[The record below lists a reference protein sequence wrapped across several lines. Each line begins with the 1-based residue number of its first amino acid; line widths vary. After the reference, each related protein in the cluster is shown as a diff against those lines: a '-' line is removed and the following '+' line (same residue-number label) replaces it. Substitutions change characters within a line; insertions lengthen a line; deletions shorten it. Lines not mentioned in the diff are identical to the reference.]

1 MKKLLAMVLALVMTL
16 SLAVSAN
23 AAFEDA
29 KDINATYAEA
39 VDVLAGMKVFQGYDN
54 GKTFKPQGDITR
66 AEVAAIVYRIY
77 TADVKDSYVKN
88 YETYNKF
95 SDMAGAGWAKGYIGY
110 CANAALVKGY
120 PNGTFLPSGKV
131 TGYEV
136 LAMILRAVGYDKNNE
151 FTGADWALHVA
162 QIAEQNKILKNVK
175 GIDLSA
181 PASRE
186 LVAELLFQAIQVPTV
201 TYTAAF
207 GYQDVSLTADKKTDK
222 LVKANSSLGYKN
234 FKLVSGDDSDIW
246 GRPTTVWV
254 KDANDNGE
262 YDAKKDTTVYATIV
276 ATPDASFNEPTA
288 QCEIC
293 SALGEKTSAKVVEIY
308 TNGVKATAAN
318 TYKATET
325 KAKVGEQGQI
335 AEYYKVDGGY
345 RLVVID
351 TYLAKVT
358 DVVEEKTDSK
368 GHVTRDDCLQLS
380 VWNDADH
387 KTTPNTIYV
396 EGNDYAEDAYLLVH
410 VNAVD
415 KTDIITVTNAKP
427 TSYPT
432 VEVVG
437 EAKSFTGAQSKIY
450 HDSNKHTIG
459 GEDYMDA
466 YRFYKDVADG
476 SSIKYTWFL
485 DQFGNLI
492 GSDLIDNTSY
502 AVLKNIYWTSTD
514 RNGYAKATLV
524 DLDGKETEVEVDTI
538 DGIADD
544 ANAQEAKPA
553 DGEEFTGAFV
563 SHLDNNEPRVNESA
577 KSGKFDSKYAYM
589 SIYDNFNGA
598 YNGMALF
605 MVQTNDDGS
614 VKLQGY
620 NEVKYAKNATLN
632 PTSSVLSVFSSDEDN
647 ATVTTKY
654 ALSTNTKFIVREG
667 NADDG
672 YTYNTDVT
680 LRTLKEYADKS
691 VEVYFVTDGKYA
703 TTVYIKNAT
712 DASSFGTYIF
722 VPEANNSNWWTD
734 PKTGNDY
741 FNVYVD
747 GEAQTIE
754 IAKDNNTVAKFL
766 SKNAGKLIMVQ
777 GDHLKDT
784 WDKSLSSGKYGM
796 LKSVAYLEVVNEAND
811 AAKWLP
817 NTVIADYISDYEF
830 DKDNTILVSKVKD
843 AASNADFNVID
854 LDKAKVVVWD
864 NADAKD
870 VKITKDTFEEY
881 GVWAVTAETK
891 YEGSAT
897 TLYLGK
903 KLDADL
909 GLDITVDPTAAGTVT
924 STADGN
930 YTFTG
935 AAGVTSATLKYAAS
949 SAKSTVNKTSD
960 TVTTDGPVTVKVT
973 NEAGFSKTYTITVK
987 LTAAEKATINYIL
1000 KVNSNG
1006 VVTTYNYTWTGV
1018 AGTCDHQD
1026 FASVKDSRF
1035 PEFVAADGTYTLVKD
1050 VNPSTFV
1057 IAAGETKTLEYEVT
1071 MLNSVNP

>member
-466 YRFYKDVADG
+466 YRFYKNVADS

-502 AVLKNIYWTSTD
+502 AVLKNIYWTGSN
-514 RNGYAKATLV
+514 RNGYAEAVLV
-524 DLDGKETEVEVDTI
+524 DMDGKESTVTVDQI
-538 DGIADD
+538 DGLADQSKD
-544 ANAQEAKPA
+544 KPY
-553 DGEEFTGAFV
+553 EFIGAF
-563 SHLDNNEPRVNESA
+563 DNTNNDSEPRVNES
-577 KSGKFDSKYAYM
+577 SDSSKFQSKYAYM
-589 SIYDNFNGA
+589 STWDNYNKA
-598 YNGMALF
+598 YRGMALF

-632 PTSSVLSVFSSDEDN
+632 PTSSVLSVFDSDEDN

-796 LKSVAYLEVVNEAND
+796 LKSVTYLEVVNEAND

-830 DKDNTILVSKVKD
+830 DKNNTILVSKVKD
-843 AASNADFNVID
+843 AATNADFNVID

-909 GLDITVDPTAAGTVT
+909 GLDITVDPVAAGTVT
-924 STADGN
+924 STADGA

-935 AAGVTSATLKYAAS
+935 AAGVTSATLKFAAS
-949 SAKSTVNKTSD
+949 SAKSTVNKASESFTA
-960 TVTTDGPVTVKVT
+960 DGTVTVKVT

-987 LTAAEKATINYIL
+987 LTAAEKATINYVL
-1000 KVNSNG
+1000 KANVNG
-1006 VVTTYNYTWTGV
+1006 VEETYTGTRTCS
-1018 AGTCDHQD
+1018 AGTYSDQNLETIRG
-1026 FASVKDSRF
+1026 AYF
-1035 PEFVAADGTYTLVKD
+1035 PTFKVAAENYTLVTD
-1050 VNPSTFV
+1050 NSTV
-1057 IAAGETKTLEYEVT
+1057 TVAAGETVTLTYV
-1071 MLNSVNP
+1071 VNVH

>member
-23 AAFEDA
+23 AAFKDA
-29 KDINATYAEA
+29 DKVSADYSEA
-39 VDVLAGMKVFQGYDN
+39 VAVLNGMGVFKGYED
-54 GKTFKPQGDITR
+54 GSFQPQGNITR
-66 AEVAAIVYRIY
+66 AEVAAIVYRVY
-77 TADVKDSYVKN
+77 TADVKDAKASMYA
-88 YETYNKF
+88 TYNKF
-95 SDMAGAGWAKGYIGY
+95 SDMAGAGWAQGYIGY

-120 PNGTFLPSGKV
+120 PNGTFQPSGKV

-136 LAMILRAVGYDKNNE
+136 LAMILRAIGYDQNNE

-162 QIAEQNKILKNVK
+162 QTAQQAGVLKNVK
-175 GIDLSA
+175 GVDLNA
-181 PASRE
+181 PATRE
-186 LVAELLFQAIQVPTV
+186 LVAELLFRAIAVAPMV

-207 GYQDVSLTADKKTDK
+207 GYQTVSFDTKKDNKFFKENET
-222 LVKANSSLGYKN
+222 LGHKN
-234 FKLVSGDDSDIW
+234 FLLDSDDAEDIW
-246 GRPTTVWV
+246 GRPTTKWF
-254 KDANDNGE
+254 KDKDENGKYTDKE
-262 YDAKKDTTVYATIV
+262 TVYAEIT
-276 ATPDASFNEPTA
+276 AKADAEFNEPTT
-288 QCEIC
+288 QCDIC
-293 SALGEKTSAKVVEIY
+293 EALGEKTSAKVVEVY
-308 TNGVKATAAN
+308 VNGAKTTTEAKALAE

-325 KAKVGEQGQI
+325 KAKVGEQGRI

-387 KTTPNTIYV
+387 KNSPNTIYV

-427 TSYPT
+427 TPYPT

-466 YRFYKDVADG
+466 YRFYKNVADS

-502 AVLKNIYWTSTD
+502 AVLKNIYWTGSN
-514 RNGYAKATLV
+514 RNGYAEAVLV
-524 DLDGKETEVEVDTI
+524 DMDGKESTVTVDQI
-538 DGIADD
+538 DGLASQ
-544 ANAQEAKPA
+544 NTVKPY
-553 DGEEFTGAFV
+553 EFTGAFN
-563 SHLDNNEPRVNESA
+563 STNNNAEPRVNES
-577 KSGKFDSKYAYM
+577 SDSSKFDGTYAYM
-589 SIYDNFNGA
+589 SSWDNYNKA
-598 YNGMALF
+598 YRGMALF

-614 VKLQGY
+614 VKLQGD
-620 NEVKYAKNATLN
+620 EVKYAKNATLN
-632 PTSSVLSVFSSDEDN
+632 PTSSVLSVFDSDEDN

-830 DKDNTILVSKVKD
+830 DKNNTILVSKVKD

-909 GLDITVDPTAAGTVT
+909 GLDITVDPAAAGTVT
-924 STADGN
+924 STADGA

-935 AAGVTSATLKYAAS
+935 AAGVTSATLKFAAS
-949 SAKSTVNKTSD
+949 SAKSTVNKASES
-960 TVTTDGPVTVKVT
+960 VTADGTVTVKVT

-987 LTAAEKATINYIL
+987 LTAAEKATVNYVL

-1006 VVTTYNYTWTGV
+1006 VVTTYNHTWTG
-1018 AGTCDHQD
+1018 AATTLHNQD
-1026 FASVKDSRF
+1026 FASVKATCF
-1035 PEFVAADGTYTLVKD
+1035 PEFVAADNTYTLVKD
-1050 VNPSTFV
+1050 VNPTDV
-1057 IAAGETKTLEYEVT
+1057 TIAAGETKTLEYEVT

>member
-23 AAFEDA
+23 AAFKDA
-29 KDINATYAEA
+29 DKVSDTYEEA
-39 VDVLAGMKVFQGYDN
+39 VAVLNGMGVFKGYED
-54 GKTFKPQGDITR
+54 GTFQPQGNITR
-66 AEVAAIVYRIY
+66 AEVAAIVYRVY
-77 TADVKDSYVKN
+77 TADVKDAKASLYA
-88 YETYNKF
+88 TYNKF
-95 SDMAGAGWAKGYIGY
+95 SDMAGAGWAQGYIGY

-120 PNGTFLPSGKV
+120 PNGTFQPSGKV

-136 LAMILRAVGYDKNNE
+136 LAMILRAIGYDQNNE

-162 QIAEQNKILKNVK
+162 QTAQQAGVLKNVK
-175 GIDLSA
+175 GVDLNA
-181 PASRE
+181 PATRE
-186 LVAELLFQAIQVPTV
+186 LVAELLFRAIAVAPMV

-207 GYQDVSLTADKKTDK
+207 GYQTVSFNGKKDGKIFKENET
-222 LVKANSSLGYKN
+222 LGHKN
-234 FKLVSGDDSDIW
+234 FLLEDDDANDIW
-246 GRPTTVWV
+246 GRPTTKWF
-254 KDANDNGE
+254 KDKNEDGKYTKSE
-262 YDAKKDTTVYATIV
+262 TVYAEIT
-276 ATPDASFNEPTA
+276 AKADAEFHEPTT
-288 QCEIC
+288 QCDIC
-293 SALGEKTSAKVVEIY
+293 EALGEKTSAKVVEIY
-308 TNGVKATAAN
+308 TNGERATAAN

-345 RLVVID
+345 RLVIID

-368 GHVTRDDCLQLS
+368 GHTTRDDCLQLS
-380 VWNDADH
+380 VWNDANH
-387 KTTPNTIYV
+387 KNSPNTIYV

-450 HDSNKHTIG
+450 HNSDKHTIG

-466 YRFYKDVADG
+466 YRFYKDVADS

-502 AVLKNIYWTSTD
+502 AVLKNIYWTGSN
-514 RNGYAKATLV
+514 RNGYAEAVLV
-524 DLDGKETEVEVDTI
+524 DMDGKESTVTVDQI
-538 DGIADD
+538 DGLASQ
-544 ANAQEAKPA
+544 NTVKPY
-553 DGEEFTGAFV
+553 EFTGAFN
-563 SHLDNNEPRVNESA
+563 STNNNAEPRVNES
-577 KSGKFDSKYAYM
+577 SDSSKFDGTYAYM
-589 SIYDNFNGA
+589 SSWDNYNKA
-598 YNGMALF
+598 YRGMALF

-620 NEVKYAKNATLN
+620 DEVKYAKNATLN

-712 DASSFGTYIF
+712 DASAFGTYIF

-754 IAKDNNTVAKFL
+754 IDKTNNAVAKFL

-796 LKSVAYLEVVNEAND
+796 LKSVTYLEVVNEAND

-830 DKDNTILVSKVKD
+830 DKNNTILVSKVKD

-909 GLDITVDPTAAGTVT
+909 GLDITVDPAAAGTVT
-924 STADGN
+924 STPDGA

-935 AAGVTSATLKYAAS
+935 AAGVTSATLKFAAS
-949 SAKSTVNKTSD
+949 SAKSTVDKASES
-960 TVTTDGPVTVKVT
+960 VTADGTVTVKVT

-987 LTAAEKATINYIL
+987 LTAAKDATINYVL
-1000 KVNSNG
+1000 KANVNG
-1006 VVTTYNYTWTGV
+1006 VEETYTGTRTCP
-1018 AGTCDHQD
+1018 AGTYSDQNLE
-1026 FASVKDSRF
+1026 KIRGNYF
-1035 PEFVAADGTYTLVKD
+1035 PTFKVADGDYTLVTD
-1050 VNPSTFV
+1050 NDSVTV
-1057 IAAGETKTLEYEVT
+1057 AAGETVTLTYV
-1071 MLNSVNP
+1071 VNVH

>member
-23 AAFEDA
+23 AAFKDADKVSED
-29 KDINATYAEA
+29 YSEA
-39 VDVLAGMKVFQGYDN
+39 VAVLNGMGVFKGYED
-54 GKTFKPQGDITR
+54 GSFQPQGDITR
-66 AEVAAIVYRIY
+66 AEVAAIVYRVY
-77 TADVKDSYVKN
+77 TKDVKDAKASLYA
-88 YETYNKF
+88 TYNKF
-95 SDMAGAGWAKGYIGY
+95 SDMTGAGWAAGYIGY
-110 CANAALVKGY
+110 CANAELVKGY
-120 PNGTFLPSGKV
+120 PNGTFQPSGKV

-136 LAMILRAVGYDKNNE
+136 LAMILRAIGYDKNGE
-151 FTGADWALHVA
+151 FSGSDWALHVA
-162 QIAEQNKILKNVK
+162 QTAQQAHVLDNVK
-175 GIDLSA
+175 GVDLNA
-181 PASRE
+181 PATRE
-186 LVAELLFQAIQVPTV
+186 LVAELLFRAIADAPMV

-207 GYQDVSLTADKKTDK
+207 GYQTVSFSGSKADSK
-222 LVKANSSLGYKN
+222 LFKDNETLGHKN
-234 FKLVSGDDSDIW
+234 FELDDKADSDDW
-246 GRPTTVWV
+246 GRPATTWEYNVGDKSTTVV
-254 KDANDNGE
+254 DK
-262 YDAKKDTTVYATIV
+262 
-276 ATPDASFNEPTA
+276 PDASFNVATTE
-288 QCEIC
+288 CDIC
-293 SALGEKTSAKVVEIY
+293 AALGIKKSADVVEIY
-308 TNGVKATAAN
+308 TNGVKKGTD
-318 TYKATET
+318 TLTATET
-325 KAKVGEQGQI
+325 KAKLGAQGQQI
-335 AEYYKVDGGY
+335 EFYENKDGDY
-345 RLVVID
+345 RMVVID
-351 TYLAKVT
+351 TYLAYVNE
-358 DVVEEKTDSK
+358 VVEKKVDSKDHTTRDAYLALDVYKTDDGK
-368 GHVTRDDCLQLS
+368 
-380 VWNDADH
+380 A
-387 KTTPNTIYV
+387 TTLYV
-396 EGNDYAEDAYLLVH
+396 KGNDYAEDAYLLVH

-620 NEVKYAKNATLN
+620 DEVKYAKNATLN
-632 PTSSVLSVFSSDEDN
+632 PTSSVLSVFSSDEDD

-712 DASSFGTYIF
+712 DASAFGTYIF

-754 IAKDNNTVAKFL
+754 IAKDNNAVAKFL
-766 SKNAGKLIMVQ
+766 SKNEGKLIMVQ
-777 GDHLKDT
+777 DGHLKDT

-811 AAKWLP
+811 AAKWLS

-924 STADGN
+924 STAGA

-935 AAGVTSATLKYAAS
+935 AAGVTSATLKFAAS
-949 SAKSTVNKTSD
+949 SAKSTVDKTSATANTND
-960 TVTTDGPVTVKVT
+960 QQITVTVT

-987 LTAAEKATINYIL
+987 LTAAEQATVNYVLKAN
-1000 KVNSNG
+1000 VNG
-1006 VVTTYNYTWTGV
+1006 VEETYTGTWTGP
-1018 AGTCDHQD
+1018 AGTYSGQELETIRG
-1026 FASVKDSRF
+1026 AYF
-1035 PEFVAADGTYTLVKD
+1035 PTFKVAAGNYTLVTD
-1050 VNPSTFV
+1050 NSTV
-1057 IAAGETKTLEYEVT
+1057 TAVAGETVTLTYV
-1071 MLNSVNP
+1071 VNVH

>member
-23 AAFEDA
+23 AAFKDA
-29 KDINATYAEA
+29 DKVSADYSEA
-39 VDVLAGMKVFQGYDN
+39 VAVLNGMGVFKGYED
-54 GKTFKPQGDITR
+54 GSFQPQGNITR
-66 AEVAAIVYRIY
+66 AEVAAIVYRVY
-77 TADVKDSYVKN
+77 TADVKDAKASMYA
-88 YETYNKF
+88 TYNKF
-95 SDMAGAGWAKGYIGY
+95 SDMAGAGWAQGYIGY

-120 PNGTFLPSGKV
+120 PNGTFQPSGKV

-136 LAMILRAVGYDKNNE
+136 LAMILRAIGYDQNNE

-162 QIAEQNKILKNVK
+162 QTAQQAGVLKNVK
-175 GIDLSA
+175 GVDLNA
-181 PASRE
+181 PATRE
-186 LVAELLFQAIQVPTV
+186 LVAELLFRAIAVAPMV

-207 GYQDVSLTADKKTDK
+207 GYQTVSFNTKKDNKFFKENET
-222 LVKANSSLGYKN
+222 LGHKN
-234 FKLVSGDDSDIW
+234 FLLDSDDAEDIW
-246 GRPTTVWV
+246 GRPTTKWF
-254 KDANDNGE
+254 KDKDENGKYTDKE
-262 YDAKKDTTVYATIV
+262 TVYAEIT
-276 ATPDASFNEPTA
+276 AKADAEFNEPTT
-288 QCEIC
+288 QCDIC
-293 SALGEKTSAKVVEIY
+293 EALGEKTSAKVVEVY
-308 TNGVKATAAN
+308 VNGAKTTTEAKALAE

-325 KAKVGEQGQI
+325 KAKVGEQGRI

-387 KTTPNTIYV
+387 KTTPSTIYV
-396 EGNDYAEDAYLLVH
+396 EGNDYAEDAYILVH

-524 DLDGKETEVEVDTI
+524 DLDGKETDVEVDTI
-538 DGIADD
+538 DGIASV
-544 ANAQEAKPA
+544 ANAEVAEPA

-563 SHLDNNEPRVNESA
+563 SHLNDNEPRVNESA

-620 NEVKYAKNATLN
+620 DEVKYAKNATLN

-777 GDHLKDT
+777 DGHLKDT

-909 GLDITVDPTAAGTVT
+909 GLDITVDPVAAGTVT
-924 STADGN
+924 STADGA

-935 AAGVTSATLKYAAS
+935 AAGVASATLKFAAS
-949 SAKSTVNKTSD
+949 SAKSTVNKASES
-960 TVTTDGPVTVKVT
+960 VTADGTVTVKVT

-987 LTAAEKATINYIL
+987 LTAAEKATINYVL
-1000 KVNSNG
+1000 KANVNG
-1006 VVTTYNYTWTGV
+1006 VEETYTGTRTCS
-1018 AGTCDHQD
+1018 AGTYSDQNLETIRG
-1026 FASVKDSRF
+1026 AYF
-1035 PEFVAADGTYTLVKD
+1035 PTFKVAAENYTLVTD
-1050 VNPSTFV
+1050 NSTV
-1057 IAAGETKTLEYEVT
+1057 TVAAGETVTLTYV
-1071 MLNSVNP
+1071 VNVH

>member
-23 AAFEDA
+23 AAFKDA
-29 KDINATYAEA
+29 DKVSDTYEEA
-39 VDVLAGMKVFQGYDN
+39 VAVLNGMGVFKGYED
-54 GKTFKPQGDITR
+54 GSFQPQGDITR
-66 AEVAAIVYRIY
+66 AEVAAIVYRVY
-77 TADVKDSYVKN
+77 TKDVKDAKASMYA
-88 YETYNKF
+88 TYNKF
-95 SDMAGAGWAKGYIGY
+95 SDMTGAGWAAGYIGY
-110 CANAALVKGY
+110 CANAELVKGY
-120 PNGTFLPSGKV
+120 PNGTFQPSGKV

-136 LAMILRAVGYDKNNE
+136 LAMILRAIGYDKNGE
-151 FTGADWALHVA
+151 FSGADWALHVA
-162 QIAEQNKILKNVK
+162 QTAQQAHVLDNVK
-175 GIDLSA
+175 GVDLNA
-181 PASRE
+181 PATRE
-186 LVAELLFQAIQVPTV
+186 LVAELLFRAIADAPMV

-207 GYQDVSLTADKKTDK
+207 GYQTVSFSGSKADSK
-222 LVKANSSLGYKN
+222 LFKDNETLGHKN
-234 FKLVSGDDSDIW
+234 FELDDKADSDDW
-246 GRPTTVWV
+246 GRPATTWEYNVGDKSTTVV
-254 KDANDNGE
+254 DK
-262 YDAKKDTTVYATIV
+262 
-276 ATPDASFNEPTA
+276 PDASFNVATTE
-288 QCEIC
+288 CDIC
-293 SALGEKTSAKVVEIY
+293 AALGIKKSADVVEIY
-308 TNGVKATAAN
+308 TNGVKKGTD
-318 TYKATET
+318 TLTATET
-325 KAKVGEQGQI
+325 KAKLGAQGQQI
-335 AEYYKVDGGY
+335 EFYENKDGDY
-345 RLVVID
+345 RMVVID
-351 TYLAKVT
+351 TYLAYVNE
-358 DVVEEKTDSK
+358 VVEKKVDSKDHTTRDAYLALDVYKTDDGK
-368 GHVTRDDCLQLS
+368 
-380 VWNDADH
+380 A
-387 KTTPNTIYV
+387 TTLYV
-396 EGNDYAEDAYLLVH
+396 KGNDYAEDAYLLVH

-620 NEVKYAKNATLN
+620 DEVKYAKNATLN
-632 PTSSVLSVFSSDEDN
+632 PTSSVLSVFSSDEDD

-712 DASSFGTYIF
+712 DASAFGTYIF

-754 IAKDNNTVAKFL
+754 IAKDNNAVAKFL
-766 SKNAGKLIMVQ
+766 SKNEGKLIMVQ
-777 GDHLKDT
+777 DGHLKDT

-924 STADGN
+924 STAGA

-935 AAGVTSATLKYAAS
+935 AAGVTSATLKFAAS
-949 SAKSTVNKTSD
+949 SAKSTVDKTSATANTND
-960 TVTTDGPVTVKVT
+960 QQITVTVT

-987 LTAAEKATINYIL
+987 LTAAEQATVNYVLKAN
-1000 KVNSNG
+1000 VNG
-1006 VVTTYNYTWTGV
+1006 VEETYTGTWTGP
-1018 AGTCDHQD
+1018 AGTYSGQELETIRG
-1026 FASVKDSRF
+1026 AYF
-1035 PEFVAADGTYTLVKD
+1035 PTFKVAAGNYTLVTD
-1050 VNPSTFV
+1050 NSTV
-1057 IAAGETKTLEYEVT
+1057 TAVAGETVTLTYV
-1071 MLNSVNP
+1071 VNVH

>member
-23 AAFEDA
+23 AAFKDA
-29 KDINATYAEA
+29 DKVSADYSEA
-39 VDVLAGMKVFQGYDN
+39 VAVLNGMGVFKGYED
-54 GKTFKPQGDITR
+54 GSFQPQGNITR
-66 AEVAAIVYRIY
+66 AEVAAIVYRVY
-77 TADVKDSYVKN
+77 TADVKDAKASLYA
-88 YETYNKF
+88 TYNKF
-95 SDMAGAGWAKGYIGY
+95 SDMNGAGWASGYIGY

-120 PNGTFLPSGKV
+120 PNGTFQPSGKV

-136 LAMILRAVGYDKNNE
+136 LAMILRAIGYDQNNE

-162 QIAEQNKILKNVK
+162 QTAQQAGVLKNVK
-175 GIDLSA
+175 GVDLNA
-181 PASRE
+181 PATRE
-186 LVAELLFQAIQVPTV
+186 LVAELLFRAIAVAPMV

-207 GYQDVSLTADKKTDK
+207 GYQTVSFNTKKDNKFFKENET
-222 LVKANSSLGYKN
+222 LGHKN
-234 FKLVSGDDSDIW
+234 FLLDSDDAEDIW
-246 GRPTTVWV
+246 GRPTTKWF
-254 KDANDNGE
+254 KDKDENGKYTDKE
-262 YDAKKDTTVYATIV
+262 TVYAEIT
-276 ATPDASFNEPTA
+276 AKADAEFNEPTT
-288 QCEIC
+288 QCDIC
-293 SALGEKTSAKVVEIY
+293 EALGEKTSAKVVEVY
-308 TNGVKATAAN
+308 VNGAKTTTEAKALAE

-325 KAKVGEQGQI
+325 KAKVGEQGRI

-387 KTTPNTIYV
+387 KTTPSTIYV
-396 EGNDYAEDAYLLVH
+396 EGNDYAEDAYILVH

-524 DLDGKETEVEVDTI
+524 DLDGKETDVEVDTI
-538 DGIADD
+538 DGIASV
-544 ANAQEAKPA
+544 ANAEVAEPA

-563 SHLDNNEPRVNESA
+563 SHLNDNEPRVNESA

-620 NEVKYAKNATLN
+620 DEVKYAKNATLN

-777 GDHLKDT
+777 DGHLKDT

-811 AAKWLP
+811 AAKWIP

-830 DKDNTILVSKVKD
+830 DKNNTILVSKVKD

-909 GLDITVDPTAAGTVT
+909 GLDITVDPVAAGTVT
-924 STADGN
+924 STADGA

-935 AAGVTSATLKYAAS
+935 AAGVASATLKFAAS
-949 SAKSTVNKTSD
+949 SAKSTVNKASES
-960 TVTTDGPVTVKVT
+960 VTADGTVTVKVT

-987 LTAAEKATINYIL
+987 LTAAEKATINYVL
-1000 KVNSNG
+1000 KANVNG
-1006 VVTTYNYTWTGV
+1006 VEETYTGTRTCS
-1018 AGTCDHQD
+1018 AGTYSDQNLETIRD
-1026 FASVKDSRF
+1026 AYF
-1035 PEFVAADGTYTLVKD
+1035 PTFKVAAENYTLVTD
-1050 VNPSTFV
+1050 NSTV
-1057 IAAGETKTLEYEVT
+1057 TVAAGETVTLTYV
-1071 MLNSVNP
+1071 VNVH

>member
-1 MKKLLAMVLALVMTL
+1 M
-16 SLAVSAN
+16 
-23 AAFEDA
+23 
-29 KDINATYAEA
+29 
-39 VDVLAGMKVFQGYDN
+39 
-54 GKTFKPQGDITR
+54 
-66 AEVAAIVYRIY
+66 
-77 TADVKDSYVKN
+77 
-88 YETYNKF
+88 
-95 SDMAGAGWAKGYIGY
+95 
-110 CANAALVKGY
+110 
-120 PNGTFLPSGKV
+120 
-131 TGYEV
+131 
-136 LAMILRAVGYDKNNE
+136 
-151 FTGADWALHVA
+151 
-162 QIAEQNKILKNVK
+162 
-175 GIDLSA
+175 
-181 PASRE
+181 
-186 LVAELLFQAIQVPTV
+186 V

-207 GYQDVSLTADKKTDK
+207 GYQTVSFDTKKDNKFFKENET
-222 LVKANSSLGYKN
+222 LGHKN
-234 FKLVSGDDSDIW
+234 FLLDSDDAEDIW
-246 GRPTTVWV
+246 GRPTTKWF
-254 KDANDNGE
+254 KDKDENGKYTDKE
-262 YDAKKDTTVYATIV
+262 TVYAEIT
-276 ATPDASFNEPTA
+276 AKADAEFNEPTT
-288 QCEIC
+288 QCDIC
-293 SALGEKTSAKVVEIY
+293 EALGEKTSAKVVEVY
-308 TNGVKATAAN
+308 VNGAKTTTEAKALAE

-325 KAKVGEQGQI
+325 KAKVGEQGRI

-387 KTTPNTIYV
+387 KNSPNTIYV

-427 TSYPT
+427 TPYPT

-466 YRFYKDVADG
+466 YRFYKNVADS

-502 AVLKNIYWTSTD
+502 AVLKNIYWTGSN
-514 RNGYAKATLV
+514 RNGYAEAVLV
-524 DLDGKETEVEVDTI
+524 DMDGKESTVTVDQI
-538 DGIADD
+538 DGLASQ
-544 ANAQEAKPA
+544 NTVKPY
-553 DGEEFTGAFV
+553 EFTGAFD
-563 SHLDNNEPRVNESA
+563 STNNNAEPRVNES
-577 KSGKFDSKYAYM
+577 SDSSKFDGTYAYM
-589 SIYDNFNGA
+589 SSWDNYNKA
-598 YNGMALF
+598 YRGMALF

-614 VKLQGY
+614 VKLQGD
-620 NEVKYAKNATLN
+620 EVKYAKNATLN
-632 PTSSVLSVFSSDEDN
+632 PTSSVLSVFDSDEDN

-754 IAKDNNTVAKFL
+754 IDKTNNAVAKFL

-777 GDHLKDT
+777 DGHLKDT

-796 LKSVAYLEVVNEAND
+796 LKSVTYLEVVNEAND
-811 AAKWLP
+811 AAKWFP

-830 DKDNTILVSKVKD
+830 DKNNTILVSKVKD

-909 GLDITVDPTAAGTVT
+909 GLDITVDPAAAGTVT
-924 STADGN
+924 STPDGA

-935 AAGVTSATLKYAAS
+935 AAGVASATLKFAAS
-949 SAKSTVNKTSD
+949 SAKSTVDKTSATANTND
-960 TVTTDGPVTVKVT
+960 QQIKVTVT
-973 NEAGFSKTYTITVK
+973 NEAGFSKIYTITVK
-987 LTAAEKATINYIL
+987 LTAAEKATVNYVL
-1000 KVNSNG
+1000 KANVNG
-1006 VVTTYNYTWTGV
+1006 VEETYTGTWTGP
-1018 AGTCDHQD
+1018 AGTYSGQELETI
-1026 FASVKDSRF
+1026 RGTYF
-1035 PEFVAADGTYTLVKD
+1035 PTFKVAAGNYTLVTD
-1050 VNPSTFV
+1050 NSTV
-1057 IAAGETKTLEYEVT
+1057 TVAAGETVTLTYV
-1071 MLNSVNP
+1071 VNVH